1 MTRRSLGAVCLLV
14 LGIILVA
21 GLWPFHAPKNEVRW
35 LSHSNGLDFSK
46 HGSIVS
52 VGVLKVDQQQTD
64 HSCSLEIWLEPSP
77 IEGKGTIL
85 GFYWPKSQVVPFSIR
100 QYQNGLVLEHPNRQ
114 KASDFK
120 AAVFVD
126 RIFSHP
132 GPVLVTISSD
142 GTSTSVYADGAL
154 LRKFA
159 AFGISSHDLTG
170 RFVIANSPSVPYD
183 WSGKIRGFAL
193 YDRELTAEE
202 VSQHLRN
209 WTTGDHPDV
218 AKPEGLTGLYLFNE
232 GQGNVVH
239 NQVTSA
245 TDLIIPERF
254 FVLHEQFLERPW
266 DEYRPGW
273 RYWKNIGVNVV
284 GFIPLGFFFYAYFA
298 SSRTGNGSVAKTI
311 ALGFIVSLTIEVLQA
326 FLPTRD
332 SGMTDLFTN
341 TLGTAIGVILVRY
354 GSFHSVLSRMEFR
367 NKRSS
372 VCSIT
377 SPSRDIQ
384 ARDETTN

>member
-1 MTRRSLGAVCLLV
+1 MTRRSLGAICLLV
-14 LGIILVA
+14 LCIILVA
-21 GLWPFHAPKNEVRW
+21 GLWPFRAPRNEVRW
-35 LSHSNGLDFSK
+35 LSHSNGLSFSK
-46 HGSIVS
+46 YGSVVS
-52 VGVLKVDQQQTD
+52 AGVLKFDPQQSD
-64 HSCSLEIWLEPSP
+64 GSCSLEIWLEPSR
-77 IEGKGTIL
+77 IDGKGTIL
-85 GFYWPKSQVVPFSIR
+85 GFYWPESQVVPFSIR
-100 QYQNGLVLEHPNRQ
+100 QYQNGLVIEHPNRQ
-114 KASDFK
+114 EANDLK

-126 RIFSHP
+126 KVFNHP
-132 GPVLVTISSD
+132 GPVLVIISSD

-159 AFGISSHDLTG
+159 TFGISSHDLTG

-202 VSQHLRN
+202 VSQHLTS
-209 WTTGDHPDV
+209 WTTGDHSDV
-218 AKPEGLTGLYLFNE
+218 SKNVGLAGLYLFNE

-239 NQVTSA
+239 NQVRSA

-273 RYWKNIGVNVV
+273 RYWKNIAVNVV
-284 GFIPLGFFFYAYFA
+284 GFIPLGFFFYAFFA
-298 SSRTGNGSVAKTI
+298 SSRNSNAAVAKTI

-341 TLGTAIGVILVRY
+341 TLGTGVGIILFRY
-354 GSFHSVLSRMEFR
+354 NWFNTILSQAEGA
-367 NKRSS
+367 
-372 VCSIT
+372 
-377 SPSRDIQ
+377 Q
-384 ARDETTN
+384 ARSL